1 MRPALKLGVVLVGMI
16 VFASAGTA
24 RAADPFEGKWKVTL
38 TSDGAGGK
46 DMADTLVF
54 TRGGK
59 FYATELKKKGFGEV
73 NFDSDTRR
81 FGPAAFTA
89 EQTSAKEGK
98 AKWEGHVAA
107 TEMEGTMVLT
117 KKDGSVVNYTFK
129 GSKQQ

>member
-1 MRPALKLGVVLVGMI
+1 MRHASHLFTLLTAMI
-16 VFASAGTA
+16 VLLCAPHA

-107 TEMEGTMVLT
+107 TEIEGTMVLT
-117 KKDGSVVNYTFK
+117 KKDGSAVNYTFK